1 MRQYV
6 EYVCKY
12 RNERD
17 IEDGRGRDTFT
28 SFALSH
34 VVVSRALRSSISVGY
49 FSEFAH
55 GGFRVA
61 EDRSQDPAMG
71 LGLNRTLPGP
81 LKVCLEQ
88 PAASRYLRTK
98 QGGRNS
104 SGNVPDCV
112 WKCLEM
118 FPNKSGIVPEKVQ

>member
-17 IEDGRGRDTFT
+17 IEDGHGRDTFT

-55 GGFRVA
+55 GGFVEGFLFIA
-61 EDRSQDPAMG
+61 
-71 LGLNRTLPGP
+71 L
-81 LKVCLEQ
+81 
-88 PAASRYLRTK
+88 
-98 QGGRNS
+98 
-104 SGNVPDCV
+104 VP
-112 WKCLEM
+112 
-118 FPNKSGIVPEKVQ
+118 P